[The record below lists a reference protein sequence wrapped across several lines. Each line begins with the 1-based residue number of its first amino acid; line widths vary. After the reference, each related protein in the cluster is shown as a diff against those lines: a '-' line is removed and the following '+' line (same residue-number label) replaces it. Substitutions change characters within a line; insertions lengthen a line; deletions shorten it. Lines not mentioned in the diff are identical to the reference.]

1 MRRAAL
7 SGVTA
12 RFGAIAGSFL
22 AVTGTALAHSGHEE
36 HAGASGG
43 GASLALPAALLV
55 GSVLVLGTSVY
66 LNRTDQLD
74 GKLADAGVLLG
85 VLGLLAGITIG
96 LV

>member
-1 MRRAAL
+1 MTREAQSGSAARALAVL
-7 SGVTA
+7 WS
-12 RFGAIAGSFL
+12 AIAF
-22 AVTGTALAHSGHEE
+22 AGTTLAHSGHQE
-36 HAGASGG
+36 HAGAAGSGG
-43 GASLALPAALLV
+43 SLALPAALLV